1 MIRLRMLA
9 AGSVVMAVTVAAA
22 PAAYPKELPAQVSA
36 GVGAAA
42 PPGYTKPRPAPR
54 ERVPRTVT
62 TLPKS
67 VAAVTGWG
75 ATGIDTF
82 DNRQL
87 LLVWN
92 DVFWGAEPPPMGF
105 TGDLATCVPG
115 TTSADYRLAELETIN
130 ALRGIAGVGPLTED
144 PTWSALAQQGAL
156 PVARM
161 GGFDSPTPYP
171 PPGTGCLTPTAE
183 TALSRGV
190 WMNKAGPQGI
200 NWYVEDYNNIA
211 SMNLRSMAL
220 SAGATTVGFGD
231 APDANVT
238 VLKPTPGASLLVGAS
253 RSGFVAWPNAGR
265 VPVWLADYWAFLD
278 AFSVELSTAN
288 EHMWNSTVAITSAG
302 QPIGLT
308 YAVPAAATRFT
319 FMPARAPMV
328 GETWKVTVS
337 NVTNTST
344 SATRSFSYDIQFVG
358 NTFGTPLVV
367 AAYQDFLGR
376 SPGQSEIDFQS
387 GALWNGQVTREGF
400 LRSLANSNEWLA
412 QIVRRMYL
420 DTLGREP
427 DPAGLAT
434 WVDWIRTG
442 RFTVAQ
448 AASLFY
454 SSQEF
459 YQGLGGNDLTSWVT
473 KLYEKLLNRSP
484 DPAGLSAWVAY
495 AANPAYGR
503 SWVAG
508 QFYQSLESRLTRV
521 RNLYQSV
528 LGRNPDPTGWPFW
541 AEVILAKGDIE
552 LAVSLAASQEYF
564 LRSWDRYL

>member
-1 MIRLRMLA
+1 MIRLRMLTVGA
-9 AGSVVMAVTVAAA
+9 VVMAVTVAGA
-22 PAAYPKELPAQVSA
+22 PAAYPKELPAQVGAGASA
-36 GVGAAA
+36 PLGVA
-42 PPGYTKPRPAPR
+42 KPRPAPQ
-54 ERVPRTVT
+54 ERVRRSVTV
-62 TLPKS
+62 LPQS
-67 VAAVTGWG
+67 VAAVTSGWG

-87 LLVWN
+87 LFAWSDVW
-92 DVFWGAEPPPMGF
+92 WGTDPPPMGF
-105 TGDLATCVPG
+105 TGDLAACVPG
-115 TTSADYRLAELETIN
+115 TTSAEYRLAELETIN

-144 PTWSALAQQGAL
+144 PTWSALAQQAVL
-156 PVARM
+156 PVAWAN
-161 GGFDSPTPYP
+161 SPEAPTPYP
-171 PPGTGCLTPTAE
+171 PAGTPCLTSA
-183 TALSRGV
+183 ADLGLSRGI
-190 WMNKAGPQGI
+190 WMNQAGPQGI
-200 NWYVEDYNNIA
+200 NWYIEEYNNLA
-211 SMNLRSMAL
+211 STNLRSMAL
-220 SAGATTVGFGD
+220 SAGATSVGFGD
-231 APDANVT
+231 APNANVT
-238 VLKPTPGASLLVGAS
+238 VLKPTPGASLGVGAS

-265 VPVWLADYWAFLD
+265 VPFWLADHWAFLD
-278 AFSVELSTAN
+278 AFSVELTTDN
-288 EHMWNSTVAITSAG
+288 ETLVASSVSITSAG
-302 QPIGLT
+302 QPV
-308 YAVPAAATRFT
+308 AVASQYPASPTRLPFA
-319 FMPARAPMV
+319 PARIPMV
-328 GETWKVTVS
+328 GETWTITVH
-337 NVTNTST
+337 NVVNTST
-344 SATRSFSYDIQFVG
+344 SATRNFSYDVQFVG
-358 NTFGTPLVV
+358 NTFDTPFVV

-376 SPGQSEIDFQS
+376 KPGQSEIDFQS
-387 GALWNGQVTREGF
+387 GALWNGQVNEAGF

-427 DPAGLAT
+427 DPGGLAT

-473 KLYEKLLNRSP
+473 KLYEKLLNRAP
-484 DPAGLSAWVAY
+484 DPGGLSMWVSY

-521 RNLYQSV
+521 RNLYQAV

-552 LAVSLAASQEYF
+552 LAVSLAGSREYF
-564 LRSWDRYL
+564 MRSWDRYL